1 MSRNFLMTTIL
12 AIAVMGLSVL
22 LGCSSSASSREVG
35 PAPPKLPAPPA
46 PAVALQ
52 PEIPAPAVAPAPK
65 APAPPAPSVP
75 SPDVATVPNPESG
88 DTYEEP
94 QVMSLTAGKID
105 DNERWDEYLQ
115 YCSEYEGPV
124 VHDLDVS
131 ERYIITVR
139 GANDRPVPNASVTV
153 LTDDVELFRGQTYAN
168 GQTVFFPR
176 MYEDGANIDIFE
188 VSVEKDSLS
197 ESLEFARNETAE
209 WVVELDTDELSIDA
223 VPLDVLFLL
232 DATGS
237 MSDEIGQIKTTMLSI
252 SERISALPSEPDLRF
267 GMVTYRD
274 RGDDFV
280 TRTYPFETDVQKF
293 VHSIRGVEANGG
305 DDDPES
311 LNEALHVA
319 LNDLEWREGDAI
331 RLVFLIVD
339 APPHLDYEDD
349 YDYAVEM
356 LDAAGRGMKIFP
368 IASSGL
374 DMQGEYIFRQIALH
388 TMGRFIFILYDEST
402 PHDVD
407 QYSVENLDDLIV
419 ELVEEE
425 LAHLTG

>member
-1 MSRNFLMTTIL
+1 
-12 AIAVMGLSVL
+12 
-22 LGCSSSASSREVG
+22 
-35 PAPPKLPAPPA
+35 
-46 PAVALQ
+46 
-52 PEIPAPAVAPAPK
+52 
-65 APAPPAPSVP
+65 
-75 SPDVATVPNPESG
+75 
-88 DTYEEP
+88 
-94 QVMSLTAGKID
+94 MSLTAGKID